1 MRNII
6 LICSAGMSTSMLVRK
21 MQDAASKQGYEATIA
36 AFPASQVKEVTEHAD
51 VVLLG
56 PQVRFQLAK
65 IKELVPCPVEVIDV
79 SAYGMMD
86 GGKVI
91 ARVKE
96 ILGDA

>member
-1 MRNII
+1 MRKII

-21 MQDAASKQGYEATIA
+21 MQDAAHLQGYETSIA
-36 AFPASQVKEVTEHAD
+36 AYPASQVKEVTDKAD

-65 IKELVPCPVEVIDV
+65 IKELVHCPVEVIDV